1 MKKISIVIPTYNRL
15 EVLKSCVFSIVNQ
28 DFNSADYEIIIVDN
42 GPSNDGTDIF
52 IAEIIKTRK
61 NIFYFQRK
69 EKGCIFA
76 RNFGFQ
82 EAKGEI
88 LLTVD
93 DDVEFLGRDC
103 LTILAHTFEDKD
115 VGMVGSVE
123 LHGNKDEVSTVKSC
137 KNINLNKIGRVTK
150 WGSFYA
156 SFNQLDGYDDLVV
169 VDHFR
174 SCFMAVRA
182 DLFNAV
188 GGFDAKYN
196 ADGMGFR
203 YETDLCMR
211 VKNLAKKVVINPKI
225 RIWHK
230 VAKRSRGFERGKGNR
245 YLFLVSRNHMYF
257 MLKFFWHKHRW
268 FWFVYDFLIGAYR
281 TPGLLFLLKRR
292 ELSWANLVCVFR
304 GKLSGLSFLK

>member
-1 MKKISIVIPTYNRL
+1 MDHQMMELIFLLRKLLKL
-15 EVLKSCVFSIVNQ
+15 EKTF
-28 DFNSADYEIIIVDN
+28 F
-42 GPSNDGTDIF
+42 IF
-52 IAEIIKTRK
+52 
-61 NIFYFQRK
+61 K
-69 EKGCIFA
+69 EKRKDVFLL
-76 RNFGFQ
+76 
-82 EAKGEI
+82 EI
-88 LLTVD
+88 L
-93 DDVEFLGRDC
+93 
-103 LTILAHTFEDKD
+103 
-115 VGMVGSVE
+115 
-123 LHGNKDEVSTVKSC
+123 VSRRQR
-137 KNINLNKIGRVTK
+137 RVTN
-150 WGSFYA
+150 WGSFYT